1 VGLCNDERVTPDR
14 PLSKAASWRI
24 LCFML
29 LSVGRKPIR
38 LSSRIPVAHP
48 ILVDCVQAINGLKAQ
63 LTLRRAGYGL
73 TVLHTPIK

>member
-1 VGLCNDERVTPDR
+1 
-14 PLSKAASWRI
+14 
-24 LCFML
+24 ML

-63 LTLRRAGYGL
+63 LTLRRAGHGL
-73 TVLHTPIK
+73 TVLHTPVT